1 MYVYFYK
8 QPCFIAAYLIIN
20 KHVLVHTGKINPW
33 NCNKSNIYLK
43 HVCTQKYGD
52 DVGTV
57 LVYDHYGREI
67 QLTS

>member
-1 MYVYFYK
+1 M
-8 QPCFIAAYLIIN
+8 L
-20 KHVLVHTGKINPW
+20 
-33 NCNKSNIYLK
+33 
-43 HVCTQKYGD
+43 VCTQKYGD